1 MIYNLLHCRGIS
13 RLSSFF
19 TRGVFA
25 SDTNADLKISP
36 YACVHIKIK
45 NPENFAF
52 LLLKILKLFARKV
65 CILLK
70 K

>member
-52 LLLKILKLFARKV
+52 
-65 CILLK
+65 
-70 K
+70 